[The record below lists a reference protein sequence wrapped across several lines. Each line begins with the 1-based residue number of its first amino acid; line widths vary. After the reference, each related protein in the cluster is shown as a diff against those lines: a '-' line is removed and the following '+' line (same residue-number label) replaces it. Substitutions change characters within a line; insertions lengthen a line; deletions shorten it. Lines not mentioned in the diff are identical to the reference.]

1 MYQDDVVLS
10 NCLWASM
17 ERCRCKSSFKWHS
30 VTCWTCGA
38 HNLFKTIQMSCI
50 YIACKHNHTAS
61 VSFTICKVSDT
72 SPSIW
77 EGENLPCWGKKKKK
91 LLAIWRLGRQRY
103 DQVAP
108 LKLPFECGDPATI
121 LRLCVKASE
130 AVRGEIS
137 LRRWSASAGSIRG
150 VVLANR
156 TSMNG

>member
-50 YIACKHNHTAS
+50 YIARKHNHTAS

-91 LLAIWRLGRQRY
+91 KTFSDLASGQAEVWPSSPTQTAIWMWGSCDNSPPLCEGLGGGEGWNFAQ
-103 DQVAP
+103 A
-108 LKLPFECGDPATI
+108 LI
-121 LRLCVKASE
+121 RLC
-130 AVRGEIS
+130 R
-137 LRRWSASAGSIRG
+137 
-150 VVLANR
+150 
-156 TSMNG
+156 